1 MALEVENGTGVAGA
15 EAYAS
20 VAAADAYWA
29 KRPQSPF
36 ATTWA
41 AVTDVPT
48 KEGALREGADYMD
61 AELGLLYPGKPLTT
75 TQGKLCPRADAC
87 DASFDGFPATLVAAN
102 IELAARAISSPLAP
116 DTDNKGWIKREKTG
130 PIETEY
136 GSAGPQDGSYG
147 AVFRSLSTFLIG
159 LPGATWNWA

>member
-41 AVTDVPT
+41 AVTDVLT

-116 DTDNKGWIKREKTG
+116 TPTTRGGSSGRRPG
-130 PIETEY
+130 P
-136 GSAGPQDGSYG
+136 SKP
-147 AVFRSLSTFLIG
+147 STAPRG
-159 LPGATWNWA
+159 RRTGATARFSARCPRS